1 MHAKS
6 AVEVSYTMHYLTNK
20 RMKNVSVGQ
29 LP

>member
-6 AVEVSYTMHYLTNK
+6 AVQVTYTMRNLTNK